1 MKTLIVLVLLASLT
15 LLTGCA
21 SLNSG
26 YSAALTQGVA
36 DYASAKQNVQAT
48 DDMKL
53 KVFVDSSCA
62 INIGALQ
69 RAVSSTGSAAVANGV
84 FTLCPVPGVGVT
96 TPSQTGTLAV
106 QTFNIPITGNPTPP
120 EAPVSNAVVTP
131 IPAPVVVPVA
141 PKPVAKKV
149 LPKPAPVVP
158 TVTTAPVPTPV
169 PTPLAP
175 ALNLPSA
182 LPGQ

>member
-1 MKTLIVLVLLASLT
+1 MKYLVVLVLVSFLS

-21 SLNSG
+21 GINAG
-26 YSAALTQGVA
+26 YSSVLTQGVA

-84 FTLCPVPGVGVT
+84 FTLCPVPGAGVT
-96 TPSQTGTLAV
+96 TPSQTGMLSV
-106 QTFNIPITGNPTPP
+106 QTFNIPVTGI
-120 EAPVSNAVVTP
+120 AP
-131 IPAPVVVPVA
+131 PAPVVAPATVVAPPAVIVPPVATVVA
-141 PKPVAKKV
+141 PKVKKAVATPKPAVASPVV
-149 LPKPAPVVP
+149 PAPVV
-158 TVTTAPVPTPV
+158 APAP
-169 PTPLAP
+169 P